1 MASSISNANITNFD
15 SDPDVTFR
23 ISDEN
28 YGDMAVVTV
37 KEEPLSDDESIL
49 NCDSI
54 DDFYE
59 FADTSLPVDVGC
71 SELVKDNVIQATNEV
86 PKHGSILVSL
96 LADST
101 LKSYHQMY
109 RDVGTTM
116 NTVSESSLK
125 FNLVGNKNVME
136 KYQCQSKLT
145 RPLIVDRGKVV
156 QLEPQK
162 SQTVKTQV
170 SEPDEHQFKC
180 LQCSEVFEL
189 KSQLEM
195 HEIGQMQFKNCSS
208 SLSRQE
214 VITVKEE
221 VLSDDE
227 VVMNDA
233 SANEYYDIEGTSLPV
248 DGDLEI
254 KNPNSV
260 SLGSNTSDNGLNVV
274 EVCAD
279 SMLKNYHGIYND
291 VESALGSDSKSVKL
305 NPVANKDGTR
315 KHEKH
320 TTNLGSANMNVTK
333 VMQQQQFKT
342 KPKFERVYGTPS
354 VEHRFKCQEC
364 SETFELKSYL
374 VNHEISHDHFRKY
387 KQRPKVDYV
396 KRSHT
401 TNCAGSVNMNVT
413 KVMQQ
418 QPERKPRFAPSSF
431 AMCYLLNRS
440 YRTNYLSSVKVNK
453 KKVQRQFKTKPTVEP
468 PCDTSTEG
476 HRFKCKECGETFEL
490 KSCLLMH
497 EISHEQ
503 CRRYSSPPVLERMK
517 RARTT
522 YCVVGSVNMNDK
534 KAMQQQQQP
543 EMKPT
548 TEASCKTPSVERRF
562 KCQGY
567 SKTFKPK
574 SHLLLYE
581 IAHEQYG
588 RYTKWSQ

>member
-28 YGDMAVVTV
+28 YGDMVEVTV
-37 KEEPLSDDESIL
+37 KEEPISDDESIL

-59 FADTSLPVDVGC
+59 FADTSHPVDVEC
-71 SELVKDNVIQATNEV
+71 SELVKDNVIPATNET

-101 LKSYHQMY
+101 LKSYQQMY

-125 FNLVGNKNVME
+125 FNLIGNKNVIE
-136 KYQCQSKLT
+136 KYHYQSKLT

-156 QLEPQK
+156 QLEAQK
-162 SQTVKTQV
+162 PQTVKTQGSQPV
-170 SEPDEHQFKC
+170 EHQFKC

-189 KSQLEM
+189 KNQLEM
-195 HEIGQMQFKNCSS
+195 HEIGHMQFKNCSN

-214 VITVKEE
+214 VINVKEE

-227 VVMNDA
+227 MVMSDA
-233 SANEYYDIEGTSLPV
+233 SANEYYNIEGTSLPV
-248 DGDLEI
+248 NVGCLEI
-254 KNPNSV
+254 ENPNSI

-274 EVCAD
+274 DVHAN
-279 SMLKNYHGIYND
+279 STLKNYHGICND

-305 NPVANKDGTR
+305 YSVANKDGTR
-315 KHEKH
+315 KHEKC
-320 TTNLGSANMNVTK
+320 TTNLGSVNMNVKNVTR
-333 VMQQQQFKT
+333 QQPFKM
-342 KPKFERVYGTPS
+342 KPKIERCYGTPS

-374 VNHEISHDHFRKY
+374 LNHEISHDHYRKY
-387 KQRPKVDYV
+387 KQYPRVDYV

-401 TNCAGSVNMNVT
+401 TNCAGSGNVNI
-413 KVMQQ
+413 KKGMQQ
-418 QPERKPRFAPSSF
+418 QPERKTRLAPSSF

-440 YRTNYLSSVKVNK
+440 YRTNYLNSVKVNK
-453 KKVQRQFKTKPTVEP
+453 KKVQQQFKTKLTVEP
-468 PCDTSTEG
+468 TCDTSSEG
-476 HRFKCKECGETFEL
+476 HRFKCQECGETFEL
-490 KSCLLMH
+490 KSCLVMH

-503 CRRYSSPPVLERMK
+503 CRRYNSPPMLERRK
-517 RARTT
+517 QARAT
-522 YCVVGSVNMNDK
+522 YCVVGSVNISDK
-534 KAMQQQQQP
+534 KAMQQQP
-543 EMKPT
+543 EMKPM
-548 TEASCKTPSVERRF
+548 TEASYETPSVEHSF

-567 SKTFKPK
+567 SKTSKPK
-574 SHLLLYE
+574 SHILIYE
-581 IAHEQYG
+581 IDHEQYG